1 MANFNEYALYYDA
14 FYGDKNYREE
24 VETVC
29 KLINRNTK
37 KEVKTILSM
46 GCGTGRHDSE
56 FNNCGY
62 TVKGID
68 ISEKMISVAKKTIP
82 KQGGEGLSFDVGDV
96 RCYRDGVKYDTCV
109 SLFHVMSYQNG
120 NQDIIDAMRT
130 AYEELEEGGLFVF
143 DVWYGPGVLSYKP
156 EVRIKEV
163 SFGDYTYIR
172 HATPVIY
179 PDRNVVDVNYDVLVL
194 NNTSDNVERFKE
206 THSMRYFFTPEIEFY
221 LNSVGFELLECL
233 DCKTLKNVT
242 FDSWTAYFVAK
253 KER

>member
-109 SLFHVMSYQNG
+109 SLFHVMSYQNS
-120 NQDIIDAMRT
+120 NKDIVDAMRT

>member
-1 MANFNEYALYYDA
+1 MENFNEYALYYDA

-37 KEVKTILSM
+37 KEVKIRSSM

-68 ISEKMISVAKKTIP
+68 ISEKMISVAKENYSNK
-82 KQGGEGLSFDVGDV
+82 GEGLSFDVGDV
-96 RCYRDGVKYDTCV
+96 RCYRDGVKYDKCV

-130 AYEELEEGGLFVF
+130 AYEELEKGGLFIF